1 MTTAFL
7 IVGGLSV
14 ALLLVAV
21 VVGDFVHLGGID
33 ADGPFSLPAI
43 AGFLGGG
50 GFGGAIASALL
61 PGSMPDAARL
71 AVSLAAAG
79 AVALPLGWGALRF
92 AAGLMHLR
100 TDETL
105 TSANLLGVQGIVVTA
120 IGSGFGEVR
129 LTVGGHTLKYNARSQ
144 QPLPAGTP
152 VYVIDVP
159 SSTSVEVVSTAFDR
173 PAMLPTEF
181 PSENRPEQHPQ
192 KGTPS

>member
-1 MTTAFL
+1 MSLCCWSPSWWAISYTWAGSTRTA
-7 IVGGLSV
+7 
-14 ALLLVAV
+14 
-21 VVGDFVHLGGID
+21 
-33 ADGPFSLPAI
+33 PFSLPAI

-50 GFGGAIASALL
+50 GFAGAIASALL

-71 AVSLAAAG
+71 AISLAAAG

-159 SSTSVEVVSTAFDR
+159 SSTSVEVVSTAFDS
-173 PAMLPTEF
+173 PEMLPTEF